1 MSMTPENFAE
11 IREIVKK
18 CTDAIQDLSARIQV
32 LEEELRQRDAALQT
46 VLDFL
51 NHNSRRMAAGNAAV
65 VNVLVAAGLVT
76 EEEMEAEFS
85 AALSAVEDEV
95 CTSKQTQPA
104 NTACVLPQAAD
115 NATAVA

>member
-1 MSMTPENFAE
+1 MTMTPENFAE

-65 VNVLVAAGLVT
+65 VNVLVQAGLVT
-76 EEEMEAEFS
+76 EDEMEAEFS
-85 AALSAVEDEV
+85 AAMSAVEDEI
-95 CTSKQTQPA
+95 CTAEQAEPA
-104 NTACVLPQAAD
+104 NTACVMPQAA
-115 NATAVA
+115 NNTTAVA